1 LWAALPDG
9 GTHEEA
15 CSGHGG
21 TWCPF
26 FGWQTATG
34 VNTMSNSDAYMELS
48 DPDVWG
54 ETYDAEFGM
63 GPRGR
68 KMGAFEIATFSFGV
82 TPDEDAAGGTKG
94 KAKAP
99 APASGSTKG
108 TASIAEPTVGKFT
121 IKKYVDKASPDL
133 FLVCLKKKTIK
144 WGIISV
150 RETGEEPRNPYLVL
164 EFTDLTVDSF
174 HWDMNPGDP
183 ESAAETETVDFSFQ
197 TILIKYSR
205 QEKSGAHQVV
215 KMKGWNR
222 NTHNDSVSELDSELQ
237 AGHNLEQH

>member
-1 LWAALPDG
+1 
-9 GTHEEA
+9 
-15 CSGHGG
+15 
-21 TWCPF
+21 
-26 FGWQTATG
+26 
-34 VNTMSNSDAYMELS
+34 MSNTSDAYMELS

-54 ETYDAEFGM
+54 ETYDAQFGM
-63 GPRGR
+63 GPQGR
-68 KMGAFEIATFSFGV
+68 KLGAFEIASFSFGV
-82 TPDEDAAGGTKG
+82 TPDEEAAGGTKA
-94 KAKAP
+94 KAKP
-99 APASGSTKG
+99 APAAPGSTKG

-133 FLVCLKKKTIK
+133 FLTCLKKKTIK
-144 WGIISV
+144 WGIITV
-150 RETGEEPRNPYLVL
+150 RETGEEQRKPYLVL

-183 ESAAETETVDFSFQ
+183 ESSAETETVDFSFQ

-222 NTHNDSVSELDSELQ
+222 NTHNDSVDELDTGSHAGQ
-237 AGHNLEQH
+237 ASEQH